1 MLSLT
6 ESAIDKLKTATDPT
20 DYIRVGVV
28 SGGRAGFSYSLAIE
42 EEEDKRENDVIAEFG
57 EVNVYMDPVSANM
70 LSETTID
77 YVETMS
83 NSGFKFAN
91 SKAEGT
97 CGCGSSFSQQGC
109 TK

>member
-1 MLSLT
+1 MISLT
-6 ESAIDKLKTATDPT
+6 ESAIEKLKTALDPT
-20 DYIRVGVV
+20 DYIRVGVI
-28 SGGRAGFSYSLAIE
+28 SGGCSGFSYSLSIE
-42 EEEDKRENDVIAEFG
+42 EDDDKRENDVGVEFNG
-57 EVNVYMDPVSANM
+57 VMVCMDPVSAEM
-70 LSETTID
+70 LSGTTVD